1 MRIRV
6 FAGLAFFLVVSAC
19 YKQEEST
26 VNYTDR
32 HSTVIYN
39 LPGDTLASD
48 GWDTTYEKGDTYM
61 RQHYYNASWTDS
73 IRIVP
78 WGKEKINAA
87 LRVDASSEAAI
98 VWLAPATSHP
108 ANTAANTAYTN
119 TADGNDYI
127 FRSGAWYQMNVEVYN
142 PANDGKAINWQG
154 YAKQPPAN
162 PVVNDTYSDSD
173 NQLVYIYNGKAW
185 ALLVNN
191 VNYRSNINF
200 IRVQYSRSG
209 KETGKFNM
217 FLFRFADSS
226 QQIIRDAADSARYL
240 KNGKWDLAF
249 TEEFNGM
256 LWLNNG
262 LYNKNPGYGGPL
274 TKTSVVMYLYG
285 YEFMNEAPP
294 DSVFDAVPASNMQMG
309 FASEYGKGVNA
320 WYEYS
325 STTHLA
331 QPFPYRAYYLRLQ
344 QIDPVTGASS
354 YLYGKLQMIS
364 MYKGAPEV
372 VTDVNWP
379 SPYFTFRY
387 FIQKNGSRNLK
398 TKD

>member
-1 MRIRV
+1 MRVTI
-6 FAGLAFFLVVSAC
+6 FAGLAFFTVVSAC
-19 YKQEEST
+19 YKREES
-26 VNYTDR
+26 VVSYTDG

-48 GWDTTYEKGDTYM
+48 GWDSTYEKGDTYM

-73 IRIVP
+73 IRILP
-78 WGKEKINAA
+78 WGNEKINAA
-87 LRVDASSEAAI
+87 ARVDASSEDAI
-98 VWLAPATSHP
+98 VWLAPAAAHP
-108 ANTAANTAYTN
+108 AGVANNSAYTN
-119 TADGNDYI
+119 TADGNNYI
-127 FRSGAWYQMNVEVYN
+127 FRSGVWYQMNASVYN
-142 PANDGKAINWQG
+142 PANDGKFINWQG
-154 YAKQPPAN
+154 YAKLPPAS
-162 PVVNDTYSDSD
+162 PVVDDTYCDSD
-173 NQLVYIYNGKAW
+173 NQRVYIYNGKAW
-185 ALLVNN
+185 TLLMNN

-200 IRVQYSRSG
+200 ISVQYSRSG
-209 KETGKFNM
+209 KETGRFNM

-240 KNGKWDLAF
+240 KNGQWDLAF
-249 TEEFNGM
+249 TENFNGL
-256 LWLNNG
+256 LWLNNA
-262 LYNKNPGYGGPL
+262 LYAKNPGFGGPL
-274 TKTSVVMYLYG
+274 TKTAVVMYLYG

-294 DSVFDAVPASNMQMG
+294 DSVFDAVPAGNMQMG
-309 FASEYGKGVNA
+309 FSSEYGSGVNA

-325 STTHLA
+325 TATHLA

-344 QIDPVTGASS
+344 QTDPVTGVTS

-372 VTDVNWP
+372 VTDINWP

>member
-1 MRIRV
+1 MCIRF
-6 FAGLAFFLVVSAC
+6 FAGLFILISVSAC
-19 YKQEEST
+19 YKREDSA
-26 VNYTDR
+26 VVYTDG

-48 GWDTTYEKGDTYM
+48 GWDSAYEKGDTYM
-61 RQHYYNASWTDS
+61 RQHYYNTSWTDS
-73 IRIVP
+73 IRILP
-78 WGKEKINAA
+78 WGNEKVNAA
-87 LRVDASSEAAI
+87 ARVDANTEAAI
-98 VWLAPATSHP
+98 VWLAPAAAHP
-108 ANTAANTAYTN
+108 ASAAANSAYTN
-119 TADGNDYI
+119 TADGNNYI
-127 FRSGAWYQMNVEVYN
+127 FRSGAWYQMNVDVYN
-142 PANDGKAINWQG
+142 AANDGKSINWQG
-154 YAKQPPAN
+154 YAKQPPAS
-162 PVVNDTYSDSD
+162 PAIDYTYCDSD

-226 QQIIRDAADSARYL
+226 QQIIRDGADSARYL

-249 TEEFNGM
+249 TENFNGL
-256 LWLNNG
+256 LWLNNA
-262 LYNKNPGYGGPL
+262 LYAKNPGYGGPL
-274 TKTSVVMYLYG
+274 TKTAVVMYLYG

-294 DSVFDAVPASNMQMG
+294 DSVFDAVPPGNMQMG
-309 FASEYGKGVNA
+309 FSSEFGNGVNA

-325 STTHLA
+325 TATHLA
-331 QPFPYRAYYLRLQ
+331 QPYPYRAYYLRLQ
-344 QIDPVTGASS
+344 QINPVTGASS
-354 YLYGKLQMIS
+354 YVYGKLQMIS
-364 MYKGAPEV
+364 MYRGAPGV
-372 VTDVNWP
+372 VTDINWP

-387 FIQKNGSRNLK
+387 FIQTNGSRNLK